1 MSDELEM
8 LKECVRS
15 VTESDKDLPVFSHS
29 KLETYINCPYQYN
42 LKYEQKK
49 TTTDTTIAL
58 QCGSLAHK
66 CLELKGQMIQSEQP
80 INYMYLF
87 NILDKGYPEEK
98 IAGKKEIMQLYWDS
112 FNEKDSENRTYTD
125 KFNIFENVLKTE
137 MNDMDG
143 WEPYLFEHEF
153 EFVYKNRIKI
163 MGFIDRID
171 KKGDEYRLIDYKT
184 SKKVYDDSKLRTS
197 PQFAIYNFAL
207 WNEFGVLA
215 SDNIYRFIFIDDE
228 QHALSKGWL
237 KRYIDKLDK
246 TLNQLN
252 ENKLKDIYPPHPTPL
267 CHFCQFC
274 MTNPDATI
282 YKHEC
287 PYYMKWTR
295 NNKDFSV
302 NKEWNPEIVN
312 KPKRTFDW

>member
-1 MSDELEM
+1 MSDELKM
-8 LKECVRS
+8 LKECVRP

-66 CLELKGQMIQSEQP
+66 CLELKGQMIQSGES
-80 INYMYLF
+80 IDYKYLF
-87 NILDKGYPEEK
+87 DVLDKGYPDEK

-153 EFVYKNRIKI
+153 EFVYKDRIKI

-171 KKGDEYRLIDYKT
+171 KKGDKYRLIDYKT
-184 SKKVYDDSKLRTS
+184 SKKVYDDSKLKTS
-197 PQFAIYNFAL
+197 AQFAIYNLAL

-246 TLNQLN
+246 TLDAIDADKKSNLYRP
-252 ENKLKDIYPPHPTPL
+252 KGSPL
-267 CHFCQFC
+267 CFWC
-274 MTNPDATI
+274 TYGDNPTAKQ
-282 YKHEC
+282 YKREC
-287 PYYMKWTR
+287 DFRSNWSPT
-295 NNKDFSV
+295 NKDFSV
-302 NKEWNPEIVN
+302 NKEWSPEIAN
-312 KPKRTFDW
+312 RPKRTFDW